1 MLRLLLICASA
12 LMMVSC
18 LDCHEEIWLNADGS
32 GKARIEVSIPTQAA
46 RIHGGQSG
54 VEKQVAEYLK
64 ETPEFRSY
72 DVSVSTKKD
81 RLHIRIAVSF
91 DNAMDLSQTT
101 TGASF
106 EKLPAAARD
115 LAGHAD
121 VRFKGLKILYH
132 RRIDLTR
139 AIPGS
144 AWIPHDQLKHH
155 AIETVLHLP
164 VAATEHNADST
175 ANAGKTLIWKTPVSR
190 ALRHP
195 QHQTFTMPLP
205 LPWSQIILYAAVG
218 LAVMFGLY
226 VSIKA
231 ASRRRHRESGQVI

>member
-1 MLRLLLICASA
+1 
-12 LMMVSC
+12 MMVSC

-164 VAATEHNADST
+164 VAAAHGKSHNGEKKQRGDHGNLGGRPRDNHSDRRRPGGQPRRSGST
-175 ANAGKTLIWKTPVSR
+175 RPHLSAPGSSR
-190 ALRHP
+190 GSP
-195 QHQTFTMPLP
+195 
-205 LPWSQIILYAAVG
+205 YAAG
-218 LAVMFGLY
+218 TDRGQRRSCPACWTAPL
-226 VSIKA
+226 
-231 ASRRRHRESGQVI
+231 RRHLRDHER